1 MPTIG
6 LIYLLYFLRMLG
18 LFCILPVFAI
28 AAVEELGATA
38 WQIGLAVGVYGIAQC
53 LLQIPLGWVSD
64 RYGRR
69 RVILMALL
77 VFAAGSVSCAQRYC
91 ARRYC
96 RKVYAGKRR
105 YCWRFT
111 CVDWRCCCSRRRSVA
126 MAGVGGSIALA
137 FGLSMVVG
145 PWLYSTL
152 GLSSLFWFCGG
163 LALVA
168 ALLVLT
174 LDERQDQSPQ
184 IHEHIDKGPW
194 LTPDHR
200 ASLTFICIG
209 IALNHFVLMAVF
221 LMLPQ
226 ALVQAGVAVGDH
238 GLLYLV
244 VLVLSLVFIAWPLAK
259 DRRGGSTSSAVWP
272 FPLMAIAM
280 ILLTTEPTPGV
291 LVLASILL
299 FMGFNFLE
307 ASYPSRAT
315 LLASASRRGLVM
327 GIYSTCQFA
336 GIALGGQREDS
347 LFLCWGRCTSDRLR
361 DGVGFVYRSRTGRVA
376 VRIQSRRVWL
386 MAIDKAKASEFRW
399 IRSD

>member
-1 MPTIG
+1 MPIIG

-77 VFAAGSVSCAQRYC
+77 VFAAGSVIAALSDT
-91 ARRYC
+91 
-96 RKVYAGKRR
+96 VLGVIAG
-105 YCWRFT
+105 RFMQGSAAIAG
-111 CVDWRCCCSRRRSVA
+111 VLLAWIGDVVVPERRSVA

-184 IHEHIDKGPW
+184 IHEHIDEGPW

-221 LMLPQ
+221 LMLPK

-238 GLLYLV
+238 GLFYLV
-244 VLVLSLVFIAWPLAK
+244 VLMLSLVFIAWPLAK

-280 ILLTTEPTPGV
+280 ILLTTEPTPG
-291 LVLASILL
+291 LLLFASILL

-336 GIALGGQREDS
+336 GIALGGAAGGFIVSVLGDAALLIVCATVLA
-347 LFLCWGRCTSDRLR
+347 LFTVVERAVLR
-361 DGVGFVYRSRTGRVA
+361 SGF
-376 VRIQSRRVWL
+376 
-386 MAIDKAKASEFRW
+386 KADVSG
-399 IRSD
+399 

>member
-1 MPTIG
+1 MPIIG

-69 RVILMALL
+69 RVILMALH
-77 VFAAGSVSCAQRYC
+77 VFAAGSVIAALSDT
-91 ARRYC
+91 
-96 RKVYAGKRR
+96 VLGVIAG
-105 YCWRFT
+105 RFMQGSAAIAG
-111 CVDWRCCCSRRRSVA
+111 VLLAWIGDVVVPERRSVA
-126 MAGVGGSIALA
+126 MVGVGGSIALA

-238 GLLYLV
+238 GLFYLV

-336 GIALGGQREDS
+336 GIALGGAAGGFIVSVLGDAALLIVCATVLA
-347 LFLCWGRCTSDRLR
+347 LFTVVERAVLR
-361 DGVGFVYRSRTGRVA
+361 SGF
-376 VRIQSRRVWL
+376 
-386 MAIDKAKASEFRW
+386 KADVSG
-399 IRSD
+399 

>member
-1 MPTIG
+1 
-6 LIYLLYFLRMLG
+6 
-18 LFCILPVFAI
+18 
-28 AAVEELGATA
+28 
-38 WQIGLAVGVYGIAQC
+38 
-53 LLQIPLGWVSD
+53 
-64 RYGRR
+64 
-69 RVILMALL
+69 MALL
-77 VFAAGSVSCAQRYC
+77 VFAGGSVIAALSDT
-91 ARRYC
+91 
-96 RKVYAGKRR
+96 VLGVIAG
-105 YCWRFT
+105 RFLQGSAAIAG
-111 CVDWRCCCSRRRSVA
+111 VLLAWIGDVVVPERRSVA

-152 GLSSLFWFCGG
+152 GLPSLFWFCGG

-168 ALLVLT
+168 ALLVLA

-184 IHEHIDKGPW
+184 IHGQIDEGPW
-194 LTPDHR
+194 LTPEHR
-200 ASLTFICIG
+200 PSLIFICVG
-209 IALNHFVLMAVF
+209 IALNHLVLMAVF

-226 ALVQAGVAVGDH
+226 ALVRAGVAVGDH
-238 GLLYLV
+238 GLFYLV

-259 DRRGGSTSSAVWP
+259 DRRGGSTSSVVWP

-280 ILLTTEPTPGV
+280 ILLTTEPTLGL

-336 GIALGGQREDS
+336 GIALGGAAGGFIVSVLGDVALLIVCATVLV
-347 LFLCWGRCTSDRLR
+347 LFTVVEWAVLR
-361 DGVGFVYRSRTGRVA
+361 SGFKAGVSG
-376 VRIQSRRVWL
+376 
-386 MAIDKAKASEFRW
+386 
-399 IRSD
+399 

>member
-53 LLQIPLGWVSD
+53 LLQIPLGWASD

-77 VFAAGSVSCAQRYC
+77 VFAGGSVIAALSDT
-91 ARRYC
+91 
-96 RKVYAGKRR
+96 VLGVIAG
-105 YCWRFT
+105 RFLQGSAAIAG
-111 CVDWRCCCSRRRSVA
+111 VLLAWIGDVVVPERRSVA

-152 GLSSLFWFCGG
+152 GLPSLFWLCGG

-168 ALLVLT
+168 ALLVLA

-184 IHEHIDKGPW
+184 IHRQIDEGPW
-194 LTPDHR
+194 LTPEHR
-200 ASLTFICIG
+200 PSLIFICVG
-209 IALNHFVLMAVF
+209 IALNHLVLMAVF

-226 ALVQAGVAVGDH
+226 ALVRAGVAVGDH
-238 GLLYLV
+238 GLFYLV

-259 DRRGGSTSSAVWP
+259 DRRGGSTSSVVWP

-280 ILLTTEPTPGV
+280 ILLTTEPTLGL

-336 GIALGGQREDS
+336 GIALGGAAGGFIVSVLGDAALLIVCATVLV
-347 LFLCWGRCTSDRLR
+347 LFTVVEWAVLR
-361 DGVGFVYRSRTGRVA
+361 SGFKAGVSG
-376 VRIQSRRVWL
+376 
-386 MAIDKAKASEFRW
+386 
-399 IRSD
+399 

>member
-1 MPTIG
+1 MPIIG

-77 VFAAGSVSCAQRYC
+77 VFAAGSVIAALSDT
-91 ARRYC
+91 
-96 RKVYAGKRR
+96 VLGVIAG
-105 YCWRFT
+105 RFMQGSAAIAG
-111 CVDWRCCCSRRRSVA
+111 VLLAWIGDVVVPERRSVA

-184 IHEHIDKGPW
+184 IHEHIDEGPW

-238 GLLYLV
+238 GLFYLV

-280 ILLTTEPTPGV
+280 ILLTTEPTPG
-291 LVLASILL
+291 LLLFASILL

-336 GIALGGQREDS
+336 GIAFGGAAGGFIVSVLGDAALLIVCATVLA
-347 LFLCWGRCTSDRLR
+347 LFTVVERAVLR
-361 DGVGFVYRSRTGRVA
+361 SGF
-376 VRIQSRRVWL
+376 
-386 MAIDKAKASEFRW
+386 KADVSG
-399 IRSD
+399 

>member
-53 LLQIPLGWVSD
+53 LLQIPLGWASD

-77 VFAAGSVSCAQRYC
+77 VFAGGSVIAALSDT
-91 ARRYC
+91 
-96 RKVYAGKRR
+96 VLGVSAG
-105 YCWRFT
+105 RFLQGSAAIAG
-111 CVDWRCCCSRRRSVA
+111 VLLAWIGDVVVPERRSVA

-152 GLSSLFWFCGG
+152 GLPSLFWLCGG

-168 ALLVLT
+168 ALLVLA

-184 IHEHIDKGPW
+184 IHGQIDEGPW
-194 LTPDHR
+194 LTPEHR
-200 ASLTFICIG
+200 PSLIFICVG
-209 IALNHFVLMAVF
+209 IALNHLVLMAVF

-226 ALVQAGVAVGDH
+226 ALVRAGVAVGDH
-238 GLLYLV
+238 GLFYLV

-259 DRRGGSTSSAVWP
+259 DRRGGSTSSVVWP

-280 ILLTTEPTPGV
+280 ILLTTEPTLGL

-336 GIALGGQREDS
+336 GIALGGAAGGFIVSVLGDAALLIVCATVLV
-347 LFLCWGRCTSDRLR
+347 LFTVVEWAVLR
-361 DGVGFVYRSRTGRVA
+361 SGFKAGVSG
-376 VRIQSRRVWL
+376 
-386 MAIDKAKASEFRW
+386 
-399 IRSD
+399 

>member
-1 MPTIG
+1 MPAIG

-28 AAVEELGATA
+28 AAVEELDASA

-53 LLQIPLGWVSD
+53 LLQIPLGWASD

-77 VFAAGSVSCAQRYC
+77 VFASGSVLAALSDSALG
-91 ARRYC
+91 
-96 RKVYAGKRR
+96 VTAGRFMQGSAAIAGVLLAWIGDVVVPEKR
-105 YCWRFT
+105 
-111 CVDWRCCCSRRRSVA
+111 SLA
-126 MAGVGGSIALA
+126 MAGVGGSIAFA

-145 PWLYSTL
+145 PWLYSTM

-168 ALLVLT
+168 ALLVLAQN
-174 LDERQDQSPQ
+174 DREDQSAQ
-184 IHEHIDKGPW
+184 IDGQKDDGPW
-194 LTPDHR
+194 LTGDQR
-200 ASLTFICIG
+200 SSLTFICAG

-226 ALVQAGVAVGDH
+226 LLVEAGVIVGDH
-238 GLLYLV
+238 GLFYLV

-259 DRRGGSTSSAVWP
+259 DRHAGSTSSAVWP

-280 ILLTTEPTPGV
+280 ILLTTEPSLG
-291 LVLASILL
+291 LLMLASILL

-336 GIALGGQREDS
+336 GIALGGAAGGLILSVFGDAALLSVCVTVLVLLTLVEWTASRS
-347 LFLCWGRCTSDRLR
+347 
-361 DGVGFVYRSRTGRVA
+361 GF
-376 VRIQSRRVWL
+376 
-386 MAIDKAKASEFRW
+386 KA
-399 IRSD
+399 DV

>member
-53 LLQIPLGWVSD
+53 LLQIPLGWASD

-77 VFAAGSVSCAQRYC
+77 VFAGGSVIAALSDT
-91 ARRYC
+91 
-96 RKVYAGKRR
+96 VLGVIAG
-105 YCWRFT
+105 RFMQGSAAIAG
-111 CVDWRCCCSRRRSVA
+111 VLLAWIGDVVVPERRSVA

-168 ALLVLT
+168 AVLVLA
-174 LDERQDQSPQ
+174 LDDRQNQSAQ
-184 IHEHIDKGPW
+184 IHGHIDEGPW

-200 ASLTFICIG
+200 ASLTFICVG

-226 ALVQAGVAVGDH
+226 ALVQVGVAVGDH
-238 GLLYLV
+238 GLFYLV
-244 VLVLSLVFIAWPLAK
+244 VLVLSLAFIAWPLAK

-280 ILLTTEPTPGV
+280 ILLTTEPTLGL

-336 GIALGGQREDS
+336 GIALGGAAGGFIVSVLGDAALLIVCATVLA
-347 LFLCWGRCTSDRLR
+347 LFTVVERAVLR
-361 DGVGFVYRSRTGRVA
+361 SG
-376 VRIQSRRVWL
+376 L
-386 MAIDKAKASEFRW
+386 KADVFG
-399 IRSD
+399 

>member
-53 LLQIPLGWVSD
+53 LLQIPLGWASD

-77 VFAAGSVSCAQRYC
+77 VFAGGSVIAALSDT
-91 ARRYC
+91 
-96 RKVYAGKRR
+96 VLGVIAG
-105 YCWRFT
+105 RFMQGSAAIAG
-111 CVDWRCCCSRRRSVA
+111 VLLAWIGDVVVPERRSVA

-168 ALLVLT
+168 AVLVLA
-174 LDERQDQSPQ
+174 LDDRQNQSAQ
-184 IHEHIDKGPW
+184 IHGHIDEGPW

-200 ASLTFICIG
+200 ASLTFICVG

-226 ALVQAGVAVGDH
+226 ALVQAGMAVGDH
-238 GLLYLV
+238 GLFYLV

-280 ILLTTEPTPGV
+280 ILLTTEPTLGL
-291 LVLASILL
+291 LVLASVLL

-336 GIALGGQREDS
+336 GIALGGAAGGFIVSVLGDAALLIVCATVLA
-347 LFLCWGRCTSDRLR
+347 LFTVVERAVLR
-361 DGVGFVYRSRTGRVA
+361 SGF
-376 VRIQSRRVWL
+376 
-386 MAIDKAKASEFRW
+386 KADVSG
-399 IRSD
+399 

>member
-69 RVILMALL
+69 RVILMALH
-77 VFAAGSVSCAQRYC
+77 VFAAGSVIAALSDT
-91 ARRYC
+91 
-96 RKVYAGKRR
+96 VLGVIAG
-105 YCWRFT
+105 RFMQGSAAIAG
-111 CVDWRCCCSRRRSVA
+111 VLLAWIGDVVVPERRSVA
-126 MAGVGGSIALA
+126 MVGVGGSIALA

-238 GLLYLV
+238 GLFYLV

-336 GIALGGQREDS
+336 GIALGGAAGGFIVSVLGDAALLIVCATVLA
-347 LFLCWGRCTSDRLR
+347 LFTVVERAVLR
-361 DGVGFVYRSRTGRVA
+361 SGF
-376 VRIQSRRVWL
+376 
-386 MAIDKAKASEFRW
+386 KADVSG
-399 IRSD
+399 

>member
-53 LLQIPLGWVSD
+53 LLQIPLGWASD

-77 VFAAGSVSCAQRYC
+77 VFAGGSVIAALSNT
-91 ARRYC
+91 
-96 RKVYAGKRR
+96 VLGVSAG
-105 YCWRFT
+105 RFLQGSAAIAG
-111 CVDWRCCCSRRRSVA
+111 VLLAWIGDVVVPERRSVA

-152 GLSSLFWFCGG
+152 GLPSLFWLCGG

-168 ALLVLT
+168 ALLVLA

-184 IHEHIDKGPW
+184 IHGQIDEGPW
-194 LTPDHR
+194 LTPEHR
-200 ASLTFICIG
+200 PSLIFICVG
-209 IALNHFVLMAVF
+209 IALNHLVLMAVF

-226 ALVQAGVAVGDH
+226 ALVRAGVAVGDH
-238 GLLYLV
+238 GLFYLV

-259 DRRGGSTSSAVWP
+259 DRRGGSTSSVVWP

-280 ILLTTEPTPGV
+280 ILLTTEPTLGL

-336 GIALGGQREDS
+336 GIALGGAAGGFIVSVLGDAALLIVCATVLA
-347 LFLCWGRCTSDRLR
+347 LFTVVERAVLR
-361 DGVGFVYRSRTGRVA
+361 SG
-376 VRIQSRRVWL
+376 L
-386 MAIDKAKASEFRW
+386 KADVFG
-399 IRSD
+399 

>member
-69 RVILMALL
+69 RVILMALH
-77 VFAAGSVSCAQRYC
+77 VFAAGSVIAALSDT
-91 ARRYC
+91 
-96 RKVYAGKRR
+96 VLGVIAG
-105 YCWRFT
+105 RFMQGSAAIAG
-111 CVDWRCCCSRRRSVA
+111 VLLAWIGDVVVPERRSVA

-168 ALLVLT
+168 AFLVLT

-184 IHEHIDKGPW
+184 IHEHIDEGPW

-238 GLLYLV
+238 GLFYLV

-336 GIALGGQREDS
+336 GIALGGAAGGFIVSVLGDAALLIVCATVLA
-347 LFLCWGRCTSDRLR
+347 LFTVVERAVLR
-361 DGVGFVYRSRTGRVA
+361 SGF
-376 VRIQSRRVWL
+376 
-386 MAIDKAKASEFRW
+386 KADVSG
-399 IRSD
+399 

>member
-53 LLQIPLGWVSD
+53 ILQIPLGWASD

-77 VFAAGSVSCAQRYC
+77 VFAGGSVIAALSDT
-91 ARRYC
+91 
-96 RKVYAGKRR
+96 VLGVIAG
-105 YCWRFT
+105 RFLQGSAAIAG
-111 CVDWRCCCSRRRSVA
+111 VLLAWIGDVVVPERRSVA

-145 PWLYSTL
+145 PWFYSTL
-152 GLSSLFWFCGG
+152 GLSSLFVFCGG

-168 ALLVLT
+168 ALLVVA
-174 LDERQDQSPQ
+174 LDERQDHSSQ
-184 IHEHIDKGPW
+184 IHGQKDEGPW
-194 LTPDHR
+194 LTPGHR
-200 ASLTFICIG
+200 TILTFICVG

-238 GLLYLV
+238 GLFYLV
-244 VLVLSLVFIAWPLAK
+244 VLVLSFVFIAWPLTK
-259 DRRGGSTSSAVWP
+259 DRRGESTSAAVWP

-280 ILLTTEPTPGV
+280 ILLTTGPTLGL

-336 GIALGGQREDS
+336 GIALGGAAGGFIVSVLSDAALLIVCATVLA
-347 LFLCWGRCTSDRLR
+347 LFTVVERAVLR
-361 DGVGFVYRSRTGRVA
+361 SGF
-376 VRIQSRRVWL
+376 
-386 MAIDKAKASEFRW
+386 KAGMSG
-399 IRSD
+399 

>member
-53 LLQIPLGWVSD
+53 LLQIPLGWASD

-77 VFAAGSVSCAQRYC
+77 VFAGGSVIAALSDT
-91 ARRYC
+91 
-96 RKVYAGKRR
+96 VLGVIAG
-105 YCWRFT
+105 RFLQGSAAIAG
-111 CVDWRCCCSRRRSVA
+111 VLLAWIGDVVVPERRSVA

-152 GLSSLFWFCGG
+152 GLPSLFWFCGG

-168 ALLVLT
+168 ALLVLA

-184 IHEHIDKGPW
+184 IHGQIDEGPW
-194 LTPDHR
+194 LTPEHR
-200 ASLTFICIG
+200 PSLIFICVG
-209 IALNHFVLMAVF
+209 IALNHLVLMAVF

-226 ALVQAGVAVGDH
+226 ALVRAGVAVGDH
-238 GLLYLV
+238 GLFYLV

-280 ILLTTEPTPGV
+280 ILLTTEPTLGL

-336 GIALGGQREDS
+336 GIALGGAAGGFIVSVLGDAALLIVCATVLV
-347 LFLCWGRCTSDRLR
+347 LFTVVEWVVLR
-361 DGVGFVYRSRTGRVA
+361 SGFKAGVSG
-376 VRIQSRRVWL
+376 
-386 MAIDKAKASEFRW
+386 
-399 IRSD
+399 

>member
-53 LLQIPLGWVSD
+53 LLQIPLGWASD

-77 VFAAGSVSCAQRYC
+77 VFAGGSVIAALSDT
-91 ARRYC
+91 
-96 RKVYAGKRR
+96 VLGVIAG
-105 YCWRFT
+105 RFLQGSAAIAG
-111 CVDWRCCCSRRRSVA
+111 VLLAWIGDVVVPERRSVA

-152 GLSSLFWFCGG
+152 GLSSLFGFCGG

-168 ALLVLT
+168 ALLVVA
-174 LDERQDQSPQ
+174 LDERQDHSSQ
-184 IHEHIDKGPW
+184 IHGQKDEGPW
-194 LTPDHR
+194 LTPGHR
-200 ASLTFICIG
+200 TILTFICVG

-238 GLLYLV
+238 GLFYLV
-244 VLVLSLVFIAWPLAK
+244 VLVLSFVFIAWPLTK
-259 DRRGGSTSSAVWP
+259 DRRGESTSSAVWP

-280 ILLTTEPTPGV
+280 ILLTTEPTLGL

-336 GIALGGQREDS
+336 GIALGGAAGGFIVSVLGDAALLIVCATVLA
-347 LFLCWGRCTSDRLR
+347 LFTVVER
-361 DGVGFVYRSRTGRVA
+361 A
-376 VRIQSRRVWL
+376 VL
-386 MAIDKAKASEFRW
+386 
-399 IRSD
+399 RSDSKQTCLVNGER

>member
-53 LLQIPLGWVSD
+53 LLQIPLGWASD

-69 RVILMALL
+69 RVILVALL
-77 VFAAGSVSCAQRYC
+77 VFAGGSVIAALSDT
-91 ARRYC
+91 
-96 RKVYAGKRR
+96 VLGVIAG
-105 YCWRFT
+105 RFLQGSAAIAG
-111 CVDWRCCCSRRRSVA
+111 VLLAWIGDVVVPERRSVA

-145 PWLYSTL
+145 PWFYSTL
-152 GLSSLFWFCGG
+152 GLSSLFGFCGG

-168 ALLVLT
+168 ALLVVA
-174 LDERQDQSPQ
+174 LDERQDHSSQ
-184 IHEHIDKGPW
+184 IHGQKDEVPW
-194 LTPDHR
+194 LTPGHR
-200 ASLTFICIG
+200 TILTFICVG

-238 GLLYLV
+238 GLFYLV
-244 VLVLSLVFIAWPLAK
+244 VLVLSFVFIAWPLTK
-259 DRRGGSTSSAVWP
+259 DRRGESTSAAVWP

-280 ILLTTEPTPGV
+280 ILLTTEPTLGL

-336 GIALGGQREDS
+336 GIALGGAAGGFIVSVLGDAAMLIVCATVLA
-347 LFLCWGRCTSDRLR
+347 LFTVVERAVLR
-361 DGVGFVYRSRTGRVA
+361 PRFKA
-376 VRIQSRRVWL
+376 VVPG
-386 MAIDKAKASEFRW
+386 
-399 IRSD
+399 

>member
-53 LLQIPLGWVSD
+53 LLQIPLGWASD

-77 VFAAGSVSCAQRYC
+77 VFAGGSVIAALSDT
-91 ARRYC
+91 
-96 RKVYAGKRR
+96 VLGVIAG
-105 YCWRFT
+105 RFMQGSAAIAG
-111 CVDWRCCCSRRRSVA
+111 VLLAWIGDVVVPERRSVA

-168 ALLVLT
+168 AVLVLA
-174 LDERQDQSPQ
+174 LDDRQNQSAQ
-184 IHEHIDKGPW
+184 IHGHIDEGPW

-200 ASLTFICIG
+200 ASLTFICVG

-238 GLLYLV
+238 GLFYLV

-280 ILLTTEPTPGV
+280 ILLTTEPTLGL
-291 LVLASILL
+291 LVLASVLL

-336 GIALGGQREDS
+336 GIALGGAAGGFIVSVLGDAALLIVCATVLA
-347 LFLCWGRCTSDRLR
+347 LFTVVERAAL
-361 DGVGFVYRSRTGRVA
+361 RSRFEAGV
-376 VRIQSRRVWL
+376 SG
-386 MAIDKAKASEFRW
+386 
-399 IRSD
+399 

>member
-53 LLQIPLGWVSD
+53 LLQIPLGWASD

-69 RVILMALL
+69 RVILTALL
-77 VFAAGSVSCAQRYC
+77 VFAAGSVIAALSDTALG
-91 ARRYC
+91 
-96 RKVYAGKRR
+96 VIAG
-105 YCWRFT
+105 RFMQGSAAIAG
-111 CVDWRCCCSRRRSVA
+111 VLLAWIGDVVVPERRSVA

-168 ALLVLT
+168 AVLVLA
-174 LDERQDQSPQ
+174 LDDRQNQSAQ
-184 IHEHIDKGPW
+184 IHGQTNGGPW
-194 LTPDHR
+194 LTPEHR
-200 ASLTFICIG
+200 ASLTFICVG

-226 ALVQAGVAVGDH
+226 ALVQVGVAVGDH
-238 GLLYLV
+238 GLFYLV
-244 VLVLSLVFIAWPLAK
+244 VLVLSLAFIAWPLAK

-280 ILLTTEPTPGV
+280 ILLTTEPTLGL
-291 LVLASILL
+291 LVLASVLL

-336 GIALGGQREDS
+336 GIALGGAAGGFIVSVLGDAALLIVCATVLA
-347 LFLCWGRCTSDRLR
+347 LFTVVERAVLR
-361 DGVGFVYRSRTGRVA
+361 SGF
-376 VRIQSRRVWL
+376 
-386 MAIDKAKASEFRW
+386 KADVSG
-399 IRSD
+399 

>member
-28 AAVEELGATA
+28 AAVEELDATA

-77 VFAAGSVSCAQRYC
+77 VFAAGSVIAALSDT
-91 ARRYC
+91 
-96 RKVYAGKRR
+96 VLGVIAG
-105 YCWRFT
+105 RFMQGSAAIAG
-111 CVDWRCCCSRRRSVA
+111 VLLAWIGDVVVPERRSVA

-168 ALLVLT
+168 AFLVLT

-184 IHEHIDKGPW
+184 IHEQIDEGPW

-238 GLLYLV
+238 GLFYLV

-280 ILLTTEPTPGV
+280 ILLTTEPTPGL

-336 GIALGGQREDS
+336 GIALGGAAGGFIVSVLGDAALLIVCATLLA
-347 LFLCWGRCTSDRLR
+347 LFTVVERAVLR
-361 DGVGFVYRSRTGRVA
+361 S
-376 VRIQSRRVWL
+376 
-386 MAIDKAKASEFRW
+386 
-399 IRSD
+399 

>member
-64 RYGRR
+64 WYGRR

-77 VFAAGSVSCAQRYC
+77 VFAAGSVIAALSDT
-91 ARRYC
+91 
-96 RKVYAGKRR
+96 VLGVIAG
-105 YCWRFT
+105 RFMQGSAAIAG
-111 CVDWRCCCSRRRSVA
+111 VLLAWIGDVVVPERRSVA

-168 ALLVLT
+168 AFLVLT

-184 IHEHIDKGPW
+184 IHEQIDEGPW

-200 ASLTFICIG
+200 ASLTFICSG

-238 GLLYLV
+238 GLFYLV

-280 ILLTTEPTPGV
+280 ILLTTEPTPGL

-336 GIALGGQREDS
+336 GIALGGAAGGFIVSVLGDAALLIVCATVLA
-347 LFLCWGRCTSDRLR
+347 LFTVVERAVLR
-361 DGVGFVYRSRTGRVA
+361 SGF
-376 VRIQSRRVWL
+376 
-386 MAIDKAKASEFRW
+386 KADVSG
-399 IRSD
+399 

>member
-53 LLQIPLGWVSD
+53 LLQIPLGWASD

-77 VFAAGSVSCAQRYC
+77 VFVGGSVIAALSDT
-91 ARRYC
+91 
-96 RKVYAGKRR
+96 VLGVIAG
-105 YCWRFT
+105 RFMQGSAAIAG
-111 CVDWRCCCSRRRSVA
+111 VLLAWIGDVVVPERRSVA

-184 IHEHIDKGPW
+184 IHGHIDEGPW

-200 ASLTFICIG
+200 ASLTFICVG

-238 GLLYLV
+238 GLFYLV
-244 VLVLSLVFIAWPLAK
+244 VLVVSLVFIAWPLAK
-259 DRRGGSTSSAVWP
+259 DRRGGSMSSAVWP

-280 ILLTTEPTPGV
+280 ILLTTEPTLGL
-291 LVLASILL
+291 LVLASVLL

-336 GIALGGQREDS
+336 GIALGGAAGGFIVSVLGDAALLIVCATVLA
-347 LFLCWGRCTSDRLR
+347 LFTVVERAVLR
-361 DGVGFVYRSRTGRVA
+361 SGF
-376 VRIQSRRVWL
+376 
-386 MAIDKAKASEFRW
+386 KADVSG
-399 IRSD
+399 

>member
-77 VFAAGSVSCAQRYC
+77 VFAAGSIIAALSDTVLGFI
-91 ARRYC
+91 
-96 RKVYAGKRR
+96 AG
-105 YCWRFT
+105 RFLQGSAAIAG
-111 CVDWRCCCSRRRSVA
+111 VLLAWIGDVVVPERRSVA

-168 ALLVLT
+168 ALLVLA
-174 LDERQDQSPQ
+174 LDEPQDQSPQ
-184 IHEHIDKGPW
+184 IHGQIDVGPW

-200 ASLTFICIG
+200 ESLTFICVG
-209 IALNHFVLMAVF
+209 ITLNHFVLMAVF

-238 GLLYLV
+238 GLFYLV
-244 VLVLSLVFIAWPLAK
+244 VLVLSLGFIAWPLTK

-272 FPLMAIAM
+272 FPLMAISM
-280 ILLTTEPTPGV
+280 ILLTTEPTLGL

-336 GIALGGQREDS
+336 GIALGGAAGGFIVSVLGDAALLIFCATVLA
-347 LFLCWGRCTSDRLR
+347 LFTVVERAVLR
-361 DGVGFVYRSRTGRVA
+361 SGFKAGVSG
-376 VRIQSRRVWL
+376 
-386 MAIDKAKASEFRW
+386 
-399 IRSD
+399 

>member
-53 LLQIPLGWVSD
+53 LLQIPLGWASD

-77 VFAAGSVSCAQRYC
+77 VFAAGSVIAALSDTALG
-91 ARRYC
+91 
-96 RKVYAGKRR
+96 VIAG
-105 YCWRFT
+105 RFMQGSAAIAG
-111 CVDWRCCCSRRRSVA
+111 VLLAWIGDVVVPERRSVA

-152 GLSSLFWFCGG
+152 GLSFLFWFCGG

-184 IHEHIDKGPW
+184 IHGQIDEGPW

-200 ASLTFICIG
+200 ASLTFICVG
-209 IALNHFVLMAVF
+209 IALNHFVLMSVF

-238 GLLYLV
+238 GLFYLV
-244 VLVLSLVFIAWPLAK
+244 VLALSLVFIAWPLAK

-280 ILLTTEPTPGV
+280 ILLTTEPTPGL

-336 GIALGGQREDS
+336 GIALGGAAGGFIVSVLGDAALLIVCATVLA
-347 LFLCWGRCTSDRLR
+347 LFTVVERAAL
-361 DGVGFVYRSRTGRVA
+361 RSRFEAGV
-376 VRIQSRRVWL
+376 SG
-386 MAIDKAKASEFRW
+386 
-399 IRSD
+399 

>member
-28 AAVEELGATA
+28 AAVEELDATA

-77 VFAAGSVSCAQRYC
+77 VFAAGSVIAALSDT
-91 ARRYC
+91 
-96 RKVYAGKRR
+96 VLGVIAG
-105 YCWRFT
+105 RFMQGSAAIAG
-111 CVDWRCCCSRRRSVA
+111 VLLAWIGDVVVPERRSVA

-168 ALLVLT
+168 AFLVLT

-184 IHEHIDKGPW
+184 IHEHIDEGPW

-200 ASLTFICIG
+200 ASLTFICSG

-238 GLLYLV
+238 GLFYLV

-280 ILLTTEPTPGV
+280 ILLTTEPTPGL

-336 GIALGGQREDS
+336 GIALGGAAGGFIVSVLGDAALLIVCATLLA
-347 LFLCWGRCTSDRLR
+347 LFTVVERAVLR
-361 DGVGFVYRSRTGRVA
+361 S
-376 VRIQSRRVWL
+376 
-386 MAIDKAKASEFRW
+386 
-399 IRSD
+399 

>member
-53 LLQIPLGWVSD
+53 LLQIPLGWASD

-77 VFAAGSVSCAQRYC
+77 VFAGGSVIAALSDT
-91 ARRYC
+91 
-96 RKVYAGKRR
+96 VLGVIAG
-105 YCWRFT
+105 RFLQGSAAIAG
-111 CVDWRCCCSRRRSVA
+111 VLLAWIGDVVVPERRSVA

-145 PWLYSTL
+145 PWFYSTL
-152 GLSSLFWFCGG
+152 GLSSLFGFCGG

-168 ALLVLT
+168 ALLVVA
-174 LDERQDQSPQ
+174 LDERQDHSSQ
-184 IHEHIDKGPW
+184 IHGQKDEGPW
-194 LTPDHR
+194 LTPGHR
-200 ASLTFICIG
+200 ANLTFICVG

-226 ALVQAGVAVGDH
+226 LLVKAGLTVGGH
-238 GLLYLV
+238 GLFYLL
-244 VLVLSLVFIAWPLAK
+244 VLVLSFVLIAWPLAK
-259 DRRGGSTSSAVWP
+259 EKRGVTALSSVWP

-280 ILLTTEPTPGV
+280 ILLVTEPSLGL

-315 LLASASRRGLVM
+315 LLAKASRRGLVM
-327 GIYSTCQFA
+327 GVYSTCQFA
-336 GIALGGQREDS
+336 GIALGGVV
-347 LFLCWGRCTSDRLR
+347 G
-361 DGVGFVYRSRTGRVA
+361 GFVLSALGGTALLIVCAALLVLFTLVEWTASRSRLNTGV
-376 VRIQSRRVWL
+376 
-386 MAIDKAKASEFRW
+386 
-399 IRSD
+399 